1 MPELREYIGANQRS
15 PYGRWFKELD
25 NVAAA
30 KIVTAL
36 VRLEAGNTSKVK
48 SVGEGVQELK
58 IDFGPGYRLYFGWDG
73 PLLVILLGGGTKKRQ
88 DGDIK
93 HAQAHW

>member
-36 VRLEAGNTSKVK
+36 VRLEAGNTSKVNQ
-48 SVGEGVQELK
+48 SARVC
-58 IDFGPGYRLYFGWDG
+58 RN
-73 PLLVILLGGGTKKRQ
+73 
-88 DGDIK
+88 
-93 HAQAHW
+93 